1 MQVPQILQ
9 QLNGGQISPQLQAML
24 PAINQAK
31 QMMGV
36 IRSAQNPSAML
47 QQMVQ
52 SNPQM
57 QQAMQIL
64 NQSGGDPTGMVYAL
78 SQQKGINP
86 NELMELLK

>member
-1 MQVPQILQ
+1 MLPQILQ
-9 QLNGGQISPQLQAML
+9 QLSGKQLSPQLQQML

-36 IRSAQNPSAML
+36 VRSAQNPMAML
-47 QQMVQ
+47 QQMAQ

-57 QQAMQIL
+57 QQAMQIV
-64 NQSGGDPTGMVYAL
+64 NSGGTSGMLYELAR
-78 SQQKGINP
+78 QKGIDP